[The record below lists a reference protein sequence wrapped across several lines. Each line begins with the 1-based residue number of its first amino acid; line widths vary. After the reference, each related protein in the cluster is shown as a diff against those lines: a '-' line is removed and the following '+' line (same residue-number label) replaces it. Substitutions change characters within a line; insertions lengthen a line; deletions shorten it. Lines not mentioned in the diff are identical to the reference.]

1 MKVIKLLA
9 AALVFVSVSASASVI
24 HFGTLASD
32 EFRDGTLSVSLN
44 KAKPSFSQSFDFT
57 LLANASLSSSVA
69 LNRIGSFS
77 GAFEYLTASITDTL
91 GHVLWSK
98 STSGSNGAFSA
109 DTSDVAGGLLPAA
122 GLYKLNLDGKL
133 ANGASTFN
141 GRFYYSLS
149 VSAVPEPESYALMG
163 LGLAALLLR
172 RRKSV

>member
-1 MKVIKLLA
+1 MKVIKLLVA
-9 AALVFVSVSASASVI
+9 TLAFVSVSASASVI

-32 EFRDGTLSVSLN
+32 DFRDGTLSVSLS
-44 KAKPSFSQSFDFT
+44 KTKPAFSQSYDFT
-57 LLANASLSSSVA
+57 LLANESLSSSVA
-69 LNRIGSFS
+69 LNRLGAFS
-77 GAFEYLTASITDTL
+77 GTFEYLTASITDAL

-98 STSGSNGAFSA
+98 ATSGSNGAFSA
-109 DTSDVAGGLLPAA
+109 DTSDIGGLLPAA
-122 GLYKLNLDGKL
+122 GQYSLNLAGKL
-133 ANGASTFN
+133 ANGASAFN